1 MRLHIFLVSV
11 LFALIV
17 HPKLIAQSSLF
28 ICENGQVNF
37 VSDAKLEVIEASSRE
52 LKGILDLNTNRFAFS
67 INIISFTGFNSVLQ
81 LEHFRE
87 NYMEIS
93 QFDKATFEGR
103 IIEQVDLMQPGIYNV
118 RAKGTMTIHG
128 ESQEIFINCQ
138 MNAGDKSIQVK
149 GVFNISLSDYN
160 ISIPK
165 VVSRKIAEEIRITVN
180 VELKKKDN

>member
-1 MRLHIFLVSV
+1 MNKTI
-11 LFALIV
+11 LIV
-17 HPKLIAQSSLF
+17 DDEPKIVQICRDYLTAAGFDVISAETGPIGLAAARRDRPDLI
-28 ICENGQVNF
+28 V
-37 VSDAKLEVIEASSRE
+37 
-52 LKGILDLNTNRFAFS
+52 LDLM
-67 INIISFTGFNSVLQ
+67 L
-81 LEHFRE
+81 
-87 NYMEIS
+87 
-93 QFDKATFEGR
+93 
-103 IIEQVDLMQPGIYNV
+103 PGIHNV

-180 VELKKKDN
+180 V